1 VSPMKLTKKQAD
13 VLRYIAQHILKMG
26 FQPSYREISDH
37 FGWASSVSARHHLM
51 AMEKKGV
58 VVITGESRAVLFKWR
73 LWVRKRRTA

>member
-1 VSPMKLTKKQAD
+1 MKPTKKQAD
-13 VLRYIAQHILKMG
+13 VLRYIAKHILKMG

-37 FGWASSVSARHHLM
+37 FGWSSPCAARHHLQ
-51 AMEKKGV
+51 AMEKKGM

>member
-1 VSPMKLTKKQAD
+1 MPRVKLTTKQAD
-13 VLRYIAQHILKMG
+13 VLRYMAQHILKLG
-26 FQPSYREISDH
+26 YQPTYREIGNH
-37 FGWASSVSARHHLM
+37 FGWSSPCAAQHHLQ